1 MAIKSIIASVTN
13 QDISLASKKAFK
25 PEVEDGED

>member
-13 QDISLASKKAFK
+13 QDISLRSKKAYV
-25 PEVEDGED
+25 PEVEDEN